1 MIGSQPR
8 THPPIPCPSRR
19 TTVRPACT
27 WCTLA
32 QDAALAL
39 DAAECTWNMV
49 RPCTI
54 IYLPTYLLI
63 IETKHNLHA
72 RKKHCLSLSLYIYSF
87 MFKIWSTF
95 SPRIM
100 RNASIEQQLAAAER
114 SFGSLSSKGC
124 EARPYYDDI
133 PMCRGRE
140 GGDFGTWRC

>member
-1 MIGSQPR
+1 
-8 THPPIPCPSRR
+8 
-19 TTVRPACT
+19 
-27 WCTLA
+27 
-32 QDAALAL
+32 
-39 DAAECTWNMV
+39 
-49 RPCTI
+49 
-54 IYLPTYLLI
+54 
-63 IETKHNLHA
+63 
-72 RKKHCLSLSLYIYSF
+72 
-87 MFKIWSTF
+87 MFKIRSTF